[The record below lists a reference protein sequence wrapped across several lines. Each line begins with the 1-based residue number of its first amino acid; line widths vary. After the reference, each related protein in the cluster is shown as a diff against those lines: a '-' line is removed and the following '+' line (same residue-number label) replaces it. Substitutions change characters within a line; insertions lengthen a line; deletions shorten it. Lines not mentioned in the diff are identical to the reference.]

1 MGYRKKIL
9 IVDND
14 EPAMIYLSMFFA
26 ENDFYVISAKNVRE
40 SIQKALIENP
50 CMIILGMSGKS
61 DVMIMRK
68 LLVDRSTEAIPIII
82 TGDVPLFKRY
92 FELNEQFPM
101 LKDYIEKP
109 IDRELLFNKVRKLLN
124 HKFQ

>member
-61 DVMIMRK
+61 ELMIMRK
-68 LLVDRSTEAIPIII
+68 LLVDRNTEAIPVII

-124 HKFQ
+124 H

>member
-14 EPAMIYLSMFFA
+14 EPALIYLSMFFA

-61 DVMIMRK
+61 ELMIMRK
-68 LLVDRSTEAIPIII
+68 LLVDRNTEAIPVII

-124 HKFQ
+124 H